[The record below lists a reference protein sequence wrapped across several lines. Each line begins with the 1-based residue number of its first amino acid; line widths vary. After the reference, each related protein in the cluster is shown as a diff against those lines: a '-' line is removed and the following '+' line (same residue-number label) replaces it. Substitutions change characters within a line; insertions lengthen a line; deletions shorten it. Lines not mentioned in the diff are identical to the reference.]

1 MNSFLY
7 EREKLCNLFLDRVG
21 QIVSDNPGLEDHNH
35 ICEKTSGQ
43 LVSTNELE
51 WPFLVKRNSVCVG
64 VRVCVL
70 AIQSLTQIILG
81 S

>member
-1 MNSFLY
+1 MICRKHVNSFLD
-7 EREKLCNLFLDRVG
+7 EREKLCNLFLDKVG

-51 WPFLVKRNSVCVG
+51 
-64 VRVCVL
+64 
-70 AIQSLTQIILG
+70 
-81 S
+81 